1 MFSLTLWLFSVIS
14 PFLCTHVYSSPSL
27 YLLGLN
33 FNLLISA
40 HSSSSRFTYS
50 HPPGLCTCFH
60 LSILQVWLGSARCVF
75 QLRGAAWAWQE
86 TSLFSPPPLTLI
98 LVGWLA
104 GFYQALYKAGVS
116 PVWHPAWRS
125 YSGRSVVI
133 SQRNSSSCLLV
144 IQTKDKRGLV
154 EYKVM

>member
-1 MFSLTLWLFSVIS
+1 MFSLTLRLFSVIS
-14 PFLCTHVYSSPSL
+14 PFLCTHVYSSLSL

-40 HSSSSRFTYS
+40 HSSSSHFMYS

-60 LSILQVWLGSARCVF
+60 LSILQVWLGSAQCVL
-75 QLRGAAWAWQE
+75 QLRGVAWAWQK
-86 TSLFSPPPLTLI
+86 TSSLSPPPLTLI
-98 LVGWLA
+98 LVGWLV
-104 GFYQALYKAGVS
+104 FTRLCTRQVLS
-116 PVWHPAWRS
+116 PVWHPTWCS

-133 SQRNSSSCLLV
+133 SQRNSFSCFLV
-144 IQTKDKRGLV
+144 IQPKDKRGLV